1 MLIYRIRIFVYSCK
15 RFLCY
20 SINRFF
26 APFSTILPPRFVCTL
41 AFCRKA
47 WYTQTCKNSTNERRC
62 NYVRSG
68 APIVTLGSTG
78 LAFNAI
84 SRKLLGYPENID
96 IGYDEAANAIGI
108 CAHRDECTEKPYEF
122 ETRQKDGWVRISCRD
137 FMRYLAK
144 KNHLDFTKA
153 KQFIPE
159 YDPSTEMLIVIV
171 DEDHQKPQKT
181 IDSE

>member
-1 MLIYRIRIFVYSCK
+1 MRLKPAEGGANMYNFD
-15 RFLCY
+15 FG
-20 SINRFF
+20 F
-26 APFSTILPPRFVCTL
+26 
-41 AFCRKA
+41 
-47 WYTQTCKNSTNERRC
+47 
-62 NYVRSG
+62 VRSG
-68 APIVTLGSTG
+68 SPIITLGSTG

-84 SRKLLGYPENID
+84 SRKMLGYPENID

-108 CAHRDECTEKPYEF
+108 CAHRDECKEKPYEF
-122 ETRQKDGWVRISCRD
+122 EPRQKDGWVRISCRD

-171 DEDHQKPQKT
+171 DEEHQKPQKT
-181 IDSE
+181 IDLE